1 MGISSQRL
9 RASPESTI
17 DDQTLTVEPAV
28 EIALETTRPARG
40 PAGHAAAVA
49 TIDWIIKR
57 WVLTS
62 PRDTGQNGRILD
74 DTEAGLSTFEFSRQ
88 EIAFIDAKASAVLT
102 HVSVMVATAGIL
114 MSYVAQ
120 SALERT
126 IMVSEL
132 ALYLLIAVLCI
143 RCIMHPP
150 NWQADLSHPEV
161 LREINGEVLYLRRL
175 VYFCSAFTVT
185 VTMILMVTVPILAYF

>member
-1 MGISSQRL
+1 MGIISEHPRTGPK
-9 RASPESTI
+9 RTIASDCVLEVMMDMDFRSAKNVHRPQSHS
-17 DDQTLTVEPAV
+17 A
-28 EIALETTRPARG
+28 ALEA
-40 PAGHAAAVA
+40 
-49 TIDWIIKR
+49 IDWVIKR
-57 WVLTS
+57 WLVK
-62 PRDTGQNGRILD
+62 PAPAAK
-74 DTEAGLSTFEFSRQ
+74 EATVPLKFETVRQ
-88 EIAFIDAKASAVLT
+88 EIGFIDAKASAVLT

-114 MSYVAQ
+114 MSNVAE

-150 NWQADLSHPEV
+150 NWAAHVSQLEV
-161 LREINGEVLYLRRL
+161 SKDMHDEVLYLRRL

-185 VTMILMVTVPILAYF
+185 VTIILMITVPVLSFA